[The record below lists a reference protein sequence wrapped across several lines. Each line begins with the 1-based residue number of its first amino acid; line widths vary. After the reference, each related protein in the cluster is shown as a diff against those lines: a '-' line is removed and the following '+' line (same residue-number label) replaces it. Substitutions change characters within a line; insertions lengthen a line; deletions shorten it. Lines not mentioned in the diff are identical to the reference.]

1 MIYVASPYSHPDKK
15 IQEERYVL
23 VSKACAELVS
33 KGYIA
38 FSPITYGHTLIG
50 FKDMP
55 GDWKFWN
62 NFCISFLEKCETM
75 IVLTIPGWEES
86 VGIKEEIEFAKKN
99 NIKVF
104 YWDGNTL
111 SIPERLTTAF

>member
-38 FSPITYGHTLIG
+38 FSPITYGG
-50 FKDMP
+50 
-55 GDWKFWN
+55 KF
-62 NFCISFLEKCETM
+62 
-75 IVLTIPGWEES
+75 
-86 VGIKEEIEFAKKN
+86 
-99 NIKVF
+99 
-104 YWDGNTL
+104 
-111 SIPERLTTAF
+111 